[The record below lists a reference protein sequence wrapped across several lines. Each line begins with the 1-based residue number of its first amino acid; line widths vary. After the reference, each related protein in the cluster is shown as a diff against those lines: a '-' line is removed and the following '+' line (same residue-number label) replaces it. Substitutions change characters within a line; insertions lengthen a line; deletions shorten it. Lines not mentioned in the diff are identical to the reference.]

1 MTGKYN
7 NNSSILL
14 LFLLALSLS
23 VLPASASAGAET
35 KPIAVLVT
43 HPKAHELRNIKN
55 LHDLGLLKLP
65 NLRLVGIYHVEEFED
80 YEDAQDFVSEQAPT
94 WMELEG
100 ISCDISP
107 TTIYQKNGCTPVFR
121 KLFADSA
128 GIIFTGGPDI
138 PPKLYG
144 EKASLTTVVE
154 DPARHLFELSFMFHL
169 LGGSQDPKFKPFLS
183 LKPDYVVLGLCLGL
197 QTMNVAA
204 GGTLIQDIPSELYG
218 IEKFEDGLKLPA
230 EKVHRSYEAP
240 LNPAPYVGW
249 AVVHPIKFKDRSK
262 ISKTLLPKGK
272 TVNVTSLHHQ
282 ALKKLGRGLKVL
294 ATSLDG
300 KVVEM
305 IRHAKFPGVLA
316 VQFHPEKDLIWKK
329 DKTYLARAG
338 SQETNYIA
346 AWYAKD
352 KRAQKFLRAF
362 WGMIGKWLVKS
373 AQSF

>member
-1 MTGKYN
+1 LTGKH
-7 NNSSILL
+7 NSFSRILL
-14 LFLLALSLS
+14 PFLLALSLFI
-23 VLPASASAGAET
+23 LPASASAGTET
-35 KPIAVLVT
+35 KPITVLVT
-43 HPKAHELRNIKN
+43 HPKARELRNIKN
-55 LHDLGLLKLP
+55 LHDLGLLKAS
-65 NLRLVGIYHVEEFED
+65 NLRLIGIYHVEEYED
-80 YEDAQDFVSEQAPT
+80 YEDAQEFIAEQAPY

-107 TTIYQKNGCTPVFR
+107 TTIYKKNGCTPVFR

-197 QTMNVAA
+197 QTMNVAS
-204 GGTLIQDIPSELYG
+204 GGTLIQDIPSQLYG
-218 IEKFEDGLKLPA
+218 IDKFEDGLKLPA

-249 AVVHPIKFKDRSK
+249 AVVHPIKFKGRSK
-262 ISKTLLPKGK
+262 ISKTLLPQAK

-282 ALKKLGRGLKVL
+282 ALGKLGRNIKIL

-305 IRHAKFPGVLA
+305 IGHKKFPGVLA

-329 DKTYLARAG
+329 EKTYLARAG

-346 AWYAKD
+346 AWFEKD
-352 KRAQKFLRAF
+352 KGAQKFLRAF
-362 WGMIGKWLVKS
+362 WSMIGKWLTKS
-373 AQSF
+373 ARAL